1 MAARIVIALAEIMIG
16 IAIKY
21 LYVFLCKLCKIIIR
35 IFMIASVKKGWL
47 RVQINTL
54 TLKSKILH
62 MEFRV
67 IAFMVSSDFV
77 LHADFNKHPVDI
89 SLRCVR

>member
-1 MAARIVIALAEIMIG
+1 MAVRIVIALAEIMIG

-21 LYVFLCKLCKIIIR
+21 LYVFLCKLCKILIR

-47 RVQINTL
+47 KIQINSL
-54 TLKSKILH
+54 TFESKVLN

-67 IAFMVSSDFV
+67 IAFMVSFDFV
-77 LHADFNKHPVDI
+77 LHADFNQHPVDI

>member
-1 MAARIVIALAEIMIG
+1 MTVRIVIALVEILIG
-16 IAIKY
+16 IAVQY
-21 LYVFLCKLCKIIIR
+21 LYVILCKLCKILIR
-35 IFMIASVKKGWL
+35 IFVIASVKKGWL
-47 RVQINTL
+47 KIQINSL
-54 TLKSKILH
+54 TFESKVLH

-67 IAFMVSSDFV
+67 IAFMVSFDFV